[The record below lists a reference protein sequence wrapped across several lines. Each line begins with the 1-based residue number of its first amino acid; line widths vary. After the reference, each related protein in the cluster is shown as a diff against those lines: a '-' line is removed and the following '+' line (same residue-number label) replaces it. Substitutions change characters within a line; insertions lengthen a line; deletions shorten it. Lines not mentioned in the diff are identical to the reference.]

1 MKPLMAVF
9 CIAGLAASSSAH
21 AFSDPGRFAL
31 PALEGGGG
39 GRQFT
44 GAPGDGFG
52 CGVCHQGGQDPI
64 VAIAWRNLTNDV
76 PLETALPRTFVPGV
90 TYNLTLSWPPDRGSH
105 ALQMELMDDLGHSP
119 LVTLTPPAEAS
130 PASRCDGVGS
140 APPAFYSHDLG
151 FRRVVGVLD
160 CGASEV
166 SVSFTAPSTKTL
178 TFALG
183 VVLSN
188 SAGNSQGDGVLEI
201 RHELRAEGTPMAG
214 CSLPP
219 ATRKKSSAPKA
230 WAFFA
235 LLASRHLL
243 RRRHS
248 KRKATYAVV
257 SSTDTRS
264 SPRNSG

>member
-1 MKPLMAVF
+1 MKPLMAAF
-9 CIAGLAASSSAH
+9 CLAGLAAPSSAQ

-52 CGVCHQGGQDPI
+52 CGVCHEGGPEPV
-64 VAIAWRNLTNDV
+64 VAIAWRNLTNDAPV
-76 PLETALPRTFVPGV
+76 ESALPRTFIPGA

-105 ALQMELMDDLGHSP
+105 ALQMELMDDLGRSP
-119 LVTLTPPAEAS
+119 PVTLPPAAEAN
-130 PASRCDGVGS
+130 PASRCDEVGS
-140 APPAFYSHDLG
+140 APPAFYAHDLG

-166 SVSFTAPSTKTL
+166 SLSFTAPPTKSL

-188 SAGNSQGDGVLEI
+188 SAGDSQGDGVLEV
-201 RHELRAEGTPMAG
+201 RHELRAEGTPLAG
-214 CSLPP
+214 CSL
-219 ATRKKSSAPKA
+219 SAAGGSIPSVP
-230 WAFFA
+230 WACLA
-235 LLASRHLL
+235 LVAGRHL

-264 SPRNSG
+264 SPRNSR